1 MLLVI
6 SMSDYLSLAE
16 VVVVPIVIAM
26 ITAGSS
32 IIVVMKSNKKQSD
45 RMKTQAEVFREENTS
60 QHNDNK
66 ALLSHLSNQVAG
78 IDSKVDKLD
87 DRLDNVQIWQAEHEK
102 VHLTEQQD
110 KLKDS

>member
-1 MLLVI
+1 MLPVI
-6 SMSDYLSLAE
+6 SMLDYLSLAE

-45 RMKTQAEVFREENTS
+45 RMKTQAEVFREENS
-60 QHNDNK
+60 NQH
-66 ALLSHLSNQVAG
+66 AEGRELLTHLSNQVAG

-110 KLKDS
+110 RLPDS

>member
-1 MLLVI
+1 MI
-6 SMSDYLSLAE
+6 DYLSLAE
-16 VVVVPIVIAM
+16 VVIVPIAIAL

-32 IIVVMKSNKKQSD
+32 LVVVMKSNKKQSD
-45 RMKTQAEVFREENTS
+45 RMKADAEMFREENTS

-66 ALLSHLSNQVAG
+66 TLLSHLSDQVAG

-87 DRLDNVQIWQAEHEK
+87 DRLDNVQIWQVEHEK

-110 KLKDS
+110 KIKDS